1 MFENERRH
9 ENITPVQA
17 RGVAALLS
25 CRTLEDAAREAR
37 VAPITLRRWR
47 ERPAFAAAYQAA
59 RLALLE
65 SATNALRSAT
75 SEAVDALRRNLTCGK
90 PGAEIRAAEVILMNA
105 YRSAEVEELTER
117 IAAIEALQ
125 AKEEGNNARG

>member
-90 PGAEIRAAEVILMNA
+90 PAAEIRAAEVILTNA

>member
-1 MFENERRH
+1 MIENERRH
-9 ENITPVQA
+9 ENITPVQERA
-17 RGVAALLS
+17 ITALLF
-25 CRTLEDAAREAR
+25 CRTLEDAAREAK
-37 VAPITLRRWR
+37 VAPVTLRRWR
-47 ERPAFAAAYQAA
+47 LLPAFSAAYREG

-90 PGAEIRAAEVILMNA
+90 PGAEIRAAEVILLNA